1 MEEIGDTT
9 IEHFG
14 VNSVE
19 NMSNIEAT
27 VEEVNDAVDTT
38 NMMVFT

>member
-1 MEEIGDTT
+1 MQETGDTT
-9 IEHFG
+9 TEHFG

-27 VEEVNDAVDTT
+27 VEEVNDTVGTT